1 METIVAFIQS
11 NKPYIDAAHALS
23 SAINIVGWLLGAV
36 LLWIAWRR
44 NSIKSFQV
52 GPVNFQ
58 MEQAAVEATATAA
71 RDWQAKAPMQT
82 FDLGRIRET
91 VGRAF
96 RPAVLDNLTGR
107 SVLWVDDRP
116 ANNALAV
123 RALRKFHLDVEEVT
137 STEAALDVMQRRH
150 FDLVISDM
158 GRGDNKRA
166 GYELLAEMRRKGSMV
181 PFLIF
186 SSSDRPEFRQEA
198 MDRGAQL
205 STNSIVELLDYI
217 IRDLGEPK

>member
-82 FDLGRIRET
+82 FDLGRIRASPFPC
-91 VGRAF
+91 R
-96 RPAVLDNLTGR
+96 RC
-107 SVLWVDDRP
+107 
-116 ANNALAV
+116 
-123 RALRKFHLDVEEVT
+123 
-137 STEAALDVMQRRH
+137 ST
-150 FDLVISDM
+150 
-158 GRGDNKRA
+158 
-166 GYELLAEMRRKGSMV
+166 
-181 PFLIF
+181 
-186 SSSDRPEFRQEA
+186 
-198 MDRGAQL
+198 
-205 STNSIVELLDYI
+205 T
-217 IRDLGEPK
+217 